1 MTYQELQIELLK
13 MNFTIKDLAKLI
25 GMNPNSITN
34 YKSKDLIPLNL
45 AITLSLIISLKS
57 NGIDPETIIN
67 EVKRKHSIDLLE
79 SHKN

>member
-1 MTYQELQIELLK
+1 MKYQELQIELLK
-13 MNFTIKDLAKLI
+13 IGFTIKDLANLI

-45 AITLSLIISLKS
+45 AIILSLITSLKN

>member
-1 MTYQELQIELLK
+1 MTYQEFQIELLK
-13 MNFTIKDLAKLI
+13 MGFTIKDLANLI

-79 SHKN
+79 SHEN

>member
-1 MTYQELQIELLK
+1 MTYQELQIQLLK
-13 MNFTIKDLAKLI
+13 MNLTIKDLAKLI

-45 AITLSLIISLKS
+45 AIILSLIISLKN

-67 EVKRKHSIDLLE
+67 EVKRKHSIDLSK